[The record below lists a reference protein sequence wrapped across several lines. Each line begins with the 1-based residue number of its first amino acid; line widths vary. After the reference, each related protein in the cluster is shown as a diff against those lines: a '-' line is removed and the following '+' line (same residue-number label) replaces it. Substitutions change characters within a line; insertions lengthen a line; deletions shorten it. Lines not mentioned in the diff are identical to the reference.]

1 MRHACHET
9 RTERRCLVSVVDR
22 LRSKAGQLP
31 AQGDP
36 VVVTARRR
44 ALAAVDVVTQALA
57 VDPTL
62 AEPDRQARGFDMIT
76 ELLRQLVPLAR
87 QAALLIES
95 RRLQQLGGPEA
106 ELARARLGL
115 VNPVAVD
122 ELQALTDR
130 LTCFAAELSAAA
142 WPDWD
147 SPERRMQRALA
158 LMPHPVDVA
167 DVADQLRALLAPSL
181 ALAPVPQALRLQ
193 ALADQISA
201 RPGLCAAPGCQAQL
215 ATAATGRPRRF
226 CNAACR
232 QRARRARNAPAGV
245 PDGGHGGGV
254 DQTPAGPVDPS
265 DQDVAGAARLAE
277 LLQALP
283 ADTRPLPS
291 VASYDHLLA
300 RHPSSGR
307 GGGAGEVIPPPFGHD
322 WGDTC
327 VTLLREDGWWSLHSP
342 HAALGVPGFG
352 PHGTIAAGDTDGAQ
366 RAAAA
371 AVTRLTGR
379 QVIGWRREELGRTL
393 LATSSWYARLGAS
406 PS

>member
-1 MRHACHET
+1 M
-9 RTERRCLVSVVDR
+9 
-22 LRSKAGQLP
+22 
-31 AQGDP
+31 
-36 VVVTARRR
+36 
-44 ALAAVDVVTQALA
+44 
-57 VDPTL
+57 
-62 AEPDRQARGFDMIT
+62 
-76 ELLRQLVPLAR
+76 LRQLVPLAR

-95 RRLQQLGGPEA
+95 QRLQQLGGPEA

-147 SPERRMQRALA
+147 SPERRMQRAIG
-158 LMPHPVDVA
+158 LMPDPEDVA
-167 DVADQLRALLAPSL
+167 HLADQLRTLLAPSL

-215 ATAATGRPRRF
+215 ATAVTGRPRRF

-232 QRARRARNAPAGV
+232 QRARRARNVPAGV
-245 PDGGHGGGV
+245 PDGGHGGDV
-254 DQTPAGPVDPS
+254 DQTPVGPVDPS
-265 DQDVAGAARLAE
+265 DQDVAGAAWLAE

-283 ADTRPLPS
+283 AETRPLPS
-291 VASYDHLLA
+291 VAPYDQLLA
-300 RHPSSGR
+300 RRPSPGKSGR
-307 GGGAGEVIPPPFGHD
+307 AGDVIPPPFGHD

-342 HAALGVPGFG
+342 HASLGVPGFG
-352 PHGTIAAGDTDGAQ
+352 PHGTITARGVTAAQ

-379 QVIGWRREELGRTL
+379 QVLGWTRQEHGRTL
-393 LATSSWYARLGAS
+393 RDTSSWSARLGAL